1 MFDQDLI
8 LLLPTLS
15 ELLGPDWEK
24 CSYRQAKL
32 AIKAESAAWPSA
44 LFRQVDESMRTLHSS
59 WWISRLF
66 SEPPELNLGQE
77 VQDELRR
84 LRDLLKSGEKI
95 SGVGPVR
102 RKILNWLFEIEE

>member
-24 CSYRQAKL
+24 CSYHQAKL
-32 AIKAESAAWPSA
+32 AIKAESAAWPYD
-44 LFRQVDESMRTLHSS
+44 LFRQVDESMRTLFSS

-66 SEPPELNLGQE
+66 SGPPENWGQVELGYFH
-77 VQDELRR
+77 
-84 LRDLLKSGEKI
+84 DLLKSGEKI
-95 SGVGPVR
+95 NQVGPVR